1 MALTYES
8 WIHPDIMHSHF
19 HALVAL
25 FSFLIS
31 AHYVGGR
38 NLVQGAE
45 MDSPQLALDVFQ
57 SLFPRRAGA
66 FSFDHQHS
74 HFELFGK
81 LSQADICLRPFIV
94 RELTCHSFYRV
105 NQRFVLHLIIAYNYY
120 IHF

>member
-8 WIHPDIMHSHF
+8 WNHPDIMHSHF
-19 HALVAL
+19 HPLIAL

-38 NLVQGAE
+38 HLLQGAE

-57 SLFPRRAGA
+57 SLFPRRVVA

-81 LSQADICLRPFIV
+81 TSPADICLRPLVV

-105 NQRFVLHLIIAYNYY
+105 TSDLCCI
-120 IHF
+120 